1 MISLTPTQ
9 HRVLEMVAAFIQE
22 NGYPPSTRELAQ
34 QLGVKAPSVHEQ
46 LRRLEQKGY
55 IRRDPLKA
63 RSIEILHM
71 PRRISAASMNDDS
84 DTHRVPVLG
93 EIAAGLP
100 LLSDENFSGHLDV
113 PIDGRLKPGRFFAL
127 RVVGDSM
134 IESGIHPGDFV
145 VVRQQPLAENGEI
158 VAALLE
164 DGATVK
170 RLRKD
175 SLHVW
180 LCPENRAY
188 APIDVTCREDFRIL
202 GKVIARVPAGKVII
216 ERPSRHR

>member
-9 HRVLEMVAAFIQE
+9 TRVLEMVSAFIGE
-22 NGYPPSTRELAQ
+22 YGYPPTARDLAER
-34 QLGVKAPSVHEQ
+34 LGVKAPSVHEQ
-46 LRRLEQKGY
+46 LRKLEQKGY

-71 PRRISAASMNDDS
+71 PRRISTAAGADGGGN
-84 DTHRVPVLG
+84 THRVPVLG
-93 EIAAGLP
+93 EIAAGGP
-100 LLSDENFSGHLDV
+100 LWSEENFSGHLEV
-113 PIDGRLKPGRFFAL
+113 AIDGRLKPGRFFAL

-134 IESGIHPGDFV
+134 IECGIHPGDFV

-158 VAALLE
+158 VAAMLG

-175 SLHVW
+175 ALHVW
-180 LCPENRAY
+180 LYPENRAY
-188 APIDVTCREDFRIL
+188 SPIDVTCREDFRIL
-202 GKVIARVPAGKVII
+202 GKVVARVAPDRAF
-216 ERPSRHR
+216 